1 MIFFAKSDF
10 IHSLKL
16 GLAVSLLLFIN
27 SVSLHAG
34 FDVHLIESDSIHKI
48 KKSMPKSSSHT
59 QIGNF
64 LFVRSSENDK
74 EVYKKL
80 NKAYPSDTFKISSD
94 EKLYLITT
102 KDPAVLRAD
111 FPMTKTLFK
120 KSGFIVLSAN
130 ETAAMNLYSYKSN
143 FTNVE
148 PFIWGKVLMTAPKI
162 STQTRI
168 KTNDKIS
175 NFLEKLDM
183 KTYMKNLS
191 DIVDFKT
198 RYTPTDSANKSLEHC
213 QKLFEALGYPVTH
226 QYYDVYGK
234 KTYNLVAEFKGEDEQ
249 THGEILVTGH
259 LDSIS
264 PTPQKLAPGADD
276 NGSGSAGV
284 IALAKLLKDSAL
296 KPKATIKFVLFMGEE
311 QGLYGSKAYLKAI
324 TPEEKKKIRLVLNMD
339 MIAFDKQPPL
349 SMMLET
355 SSAFKNQAARLE
367 NLALNYSAM
376 SVQISYNPY
385 GSDHLPFIKQSVPA
399 FLSIQSEFDSNPNY
413 HQLSDTMAI
422 INEDLC
428 KNILRLNGAAM
439 YVFGIFPEK

>member
-10 IHSLKL
+10 SRTLKL
-16 GLAVSLLLFIN
+16 GLVASLFIFLN
-27 SVSLHAG
+27 SISLYAS
-34 FDVHLIESDSIHKI
+34 FNVHVIESDTINKV
-48 KKSMPKSSSHT
+48 KKSMPKGSNHT

-64 LFVRSSENDK
+64 LLVRTSENDK

-80 NKAYPSDTFKISSD
+80 NKVYPSDTFKISSD

-102 KDPAVLRAD
+102 KDPAVLRAS
-111 FPMTKTLFK
+111 FPMTRIILK

-130 ETAAMNLYSYKSN
+130 ETAAMNLRSYKSD

-148 PFIWGKVLMTAPKI
+148 PFTWGKILMTAPKM
-162 STQTRI
+162 SLHTRI
-168 KTNDKIS
+168 KTNDNIS

-183 KTYMKNLS
+183 KSFIKNLN
-191 DIVDFKT
+191 DIVEFKT
-198 RYTPTDSANKSLEHC
+198 RYTPTDSANRSLEHC

-226 QYYDVYGK
+226 QYYEVYGK

-249 THGEILVTGH
+249 NHGQIIIAGH
-259 LDSIS
+259 LDSTS
-264 PTPQKLAPGADD
+264 PSPQKLAPGADD

-284 IALAKLLKDSAL
+284 IALAKLLKDSGL

-324 TPEEKKKIRLVLNMD
+324 TSEEKKNIRLVLNLD
-339 MIAFDKQPPL
+339 MIAFDKQSPL

-355 SSAFKNQAARLE
+355 SSSFKGLSTKLE
-367 NLALNYSAM
+367 NLALSYSTM
-376 SVQISYNPY
+376 SIQMSYNPY
-385 GSDHLPFIKQSVPA
+385 GSDHVPFIKQSIPA

-413 HQLSDTMAI
+413 HQISDTMAI
-422 INEDLC
+422 VNEDLC
-428 KNILRLNGAAM
+428 KSILRLDGAAM